1 MEALQVNKKEIR
13 NKSKVNLYILSTW
26 GLSFVFSVL
35 IFVYIL
41 KYTQNMVLSILVGI
55 TSYIPL
61 IEIVL
66 KIVNTILSK
75 VVKPKLIPKMDF
87 SDGVPKESATFVVI
101 PTIVNSEKKVKA
113 LLRRLEVY
121 YLANKS
127 SNMYFAILGDCS
139 SGDKKE
145 EEIDEKIIQTAEKE
159 LIKLNNKYPNKEF
172 PLFHFIYRNRIWNDK
187 EKLYLG
193 WERKRG
199 LLNQFNEYLLGNSK
213 NEFRINSLENTKIP
227 EIKYIITLDADT
239 KLVLNS
245 GLELIGAMAHILNKP
260 QIDKQKNIV
269 VDGYGIMQ
277 PRVGIDLE
285 EANKSLFTRIF
296 AGLPG
301 TDAYANAISDI
312 YQDNF
317 GEGIFTGKGIYDL
330 QTFSE
335 ILKNRMPENKILS
348 HDLLEG
354 CYLRCGLVSDIM
366 LLDGYPYKYSSWIS
380 RLHRWIRGDWQ
391 IVDWLFGKVKNSKG
405 DYEKNP
411 LNCLSKF
418 KILDNLRR
426 SLVEVSLLFSL
437 LVIGI
442 VSKMYDVKVWFLTLI
457 LLLSVFM
464 PIIIDLILKKENLP
478 KQKAFTPYITGIKG
492 SFIAGIINF
501 SFLPFKAYK
510 SADAIIR
517 AIYRQKISKE
527 HLLEWTT
534 SEETEKN
541 SGTSLTSYIKLMLP
555 NIIVGII
562 ALIWIATFNINI
574 ATIIMIMISILW
586 IIAPVIAWY
595 ISIEDIQEN
604 KYDLLKSED
613 QKYILKLGEKTWQYF
628 NEYMNEENH
637 YLPPDNYQEDRKE
650 KIVKRTSSTNIGL
663 RITCS
668 GFSI

>member
-227 EIKYIITLDADT
+227 EVKYIITLDADT

-426 SLVEVSLLFSL
+426 SLVEVSLLLSL
-437 LVIGI
+437 LVIGL
-442 VSKMYDVKVWFLTLI
+442 VS
-457 LLLSVFM
+457 
-464 PIIIDLILKKENLP
+464 
-478 KQKAFTPYITGIKG
+478 
-492 SFIAGIINF
+492 
-501 SFLPFKAYK
+501 
-510 SADAIIR
+510 
-517 AIYRQKISKE
+517 
-527 HLLEWTT
+527 
-534 SEETEKN
+534 
-541 SGTSLTSYIKLMLP
+541 
-555 NIIVGII
+555 
-562 ALIWIATFNINI
+562 
-574 ATIIMIMISILW
+574 
-586 IIAPVIAWY
+586 
-595 ISIEDIQEN
+595 
-604 KYDLLKSED
+604 
-613 QKYILKLGEKTWQYF
+613 
-628 NEYMNEENH
+628 
-637 YLPPDNYQEDRKE
+637 
-650 KIVKRTSSTNIGL
+650 
-663 RITCS
+663 
-668 GFSI
+668 